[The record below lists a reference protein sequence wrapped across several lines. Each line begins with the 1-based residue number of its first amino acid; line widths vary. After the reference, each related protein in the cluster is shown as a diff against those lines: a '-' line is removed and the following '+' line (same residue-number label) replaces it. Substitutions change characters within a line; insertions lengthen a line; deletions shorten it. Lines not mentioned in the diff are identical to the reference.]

1 MHRERDTHMKE
12 HEEFGHQSDTLS
24 RDKDRLC
31 LRICACCRGQMNSL
45 LLVYTLHHPAWP
57 LSVDDRTP
65 RRKLKQDAALPVR
78 LPRLSLSQQWAKPSQ
93 SSSNNPTGTAT
104 ASDKGSRV
112 VSSGVAAGEV
122 GGEAAIG
129 QRRLP
134 PAEPAPVNWADWATG
149 RLPRRETGGC
159 EPIISASQ
167 KTPTT

>member
-1 MHRERDTHMKE
+1 
-12 HEEFGHQSDTLS
+12 
-24 RDKDRLC
+24 
-31 LRICACCRGQMNSL
+31 MNSL

-78 LPRLSLSQQWAKPSQ
+78 LPGPLSQQWAKPSQ

-134 PAEPAPVNWADWATG
+134 PAEPAPCQLGRLGDWATPQTRNG
-149 RLPRRETGGC
+149 RLRANNIRLPKDSNYLT
-159 EPIISASQ
+159 
-167 KTPTT
+167 